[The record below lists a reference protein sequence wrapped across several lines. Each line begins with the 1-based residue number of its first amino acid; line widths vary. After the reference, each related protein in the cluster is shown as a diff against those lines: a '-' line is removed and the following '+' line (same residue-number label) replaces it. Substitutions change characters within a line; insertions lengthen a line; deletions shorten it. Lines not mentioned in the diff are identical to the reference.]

1 MPIEME
7 VQMVPVHARRFRRP
21 IMMESK
27 EVTQLLD
34 GMWKKDVSM
43 SIDEPTPREYLPL
56 LNHPSPTKPKEDL
69 RITHHVTQI
78 ITELAQNGGHLM
90 SLGTS
95 ILPALVYNPLEIS
108 NSVLIIY
115 SFLKL
120 AGRFE
125 FVKHGLLGLGTAHL
139 KCLVKLTGLERLA

>member
-1 MPIEME
+1 MSQK
-7 VQMVPVHARRFRRP
+7 VAQLQDSR
-21 IMMESK
+21 

-34 GMWKKDVSM
+34 GMWKKDISI

-56 LNHPSPTKPKEDL
+56 LKHPSPTKPVGDL
-69 RITHHVTQI
+69 GITHHVTQI
-78 ITELAQNGGHLM
+78 ITELEQNGGHLM

-95 ILPALVYNPLEIS
+95 ILPALVYSPLKIS

-120 AGRFE
+120 AGRFD

-139 KCLVKLTGLERLA
+139 KCLVKLTGLEKLA